1 MDLSQILNDSKSYLK
16 DKKAVIFDMD
26 GTLIDSMKYWYSS
39 EINELESPAER
50 LEFMQHKYDEVITP
64 KPYAV
69 ELCRL
74 LKESGIPFCIATNTP
89 FAMAEKLLKKF
100 GFDKLYSFYIDCH
113 EVGVSKSNPDIYYI
127 SAKRL
132 GFGVEDIVVFEDMPF
147 CAKTAKNAGF
157 CVVGVYD
164 EISKDSMPEMRKLCD
179 DYIYNF
185 RGIMKSEF

>member
-1 MDLSQILNDSKSYLK
+1 MDLGQILNDSKSYLK

-26 GTLIDSMKYWYSS
+26 GTLIDSMKYWYSK
-39 EINELESPAER
+39 ELWALAKEER
-50 LEFMQHKYDEVITP
+50 VEYMQIKYDQTIVP
-64 KPYAV
+64 KPYAI
-69 ELCRL
+69 ELCAL

-89 FAMAEKLLKKF
+89 FAMAEKFVKKY
-100 GFDKLYSFYIDCH
+100 GFDKMYDFYIDCQ
-113 EVGVSKSNPDIYYI
+113 EIGIPKSKPDIYYI
-127 SAKRL
+127 AAKRL
-132 GFGVEDIVVFEDMPF
+132 GVGIEDIVVFEDMPES
-147 CAKTAKNAGF
+147 AKTAKNAGF